1 MLTYAAV
8 VMHLFSYAIN
18 TYHKFTSECFM
29 IRIVE
34 FAEDIWICPNGDQLS
49 LSRLKLIERVYRNII
64 RVISYKIILSPI
76 YDIVHSAYL
85 KCM

>member
-1 MLTYAAV
+1 MLTNAAL
-8 VMHLFSYAIN
+8 VMRRFSYAN
-18 TYHKFTSECFM
+18 YTFHKFTSECYM

-34 FAEDIWICPNGDQLS
+34 FSEDIWICPNGDQLS